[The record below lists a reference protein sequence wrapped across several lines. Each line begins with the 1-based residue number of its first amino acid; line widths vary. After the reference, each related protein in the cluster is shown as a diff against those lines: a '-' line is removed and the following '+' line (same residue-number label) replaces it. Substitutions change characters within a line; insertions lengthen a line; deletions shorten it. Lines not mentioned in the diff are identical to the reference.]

1 MRERYKSFA
10 VAVSMLCLWCVV
22 ASAATQAQDKLD
34 RFQERPQIT
43 VEHSLEAVSAALK
56 TTAPPNRGDGD
67 IAPAN
72 VASNAGIEV
81 QVIAF
86 LPLGTAA
93 TGLSDLGGRS
103 DRTEIVVTLAE
114 LPPDLLNPS
123 LTARIHEGTCLDLR
137 SGLVPASGETAAAY
151 SLTPSVSSLRSFVAV
166 LPESLTALR
175 SSAHAITVRNGPELG
190 IADTTCV
197 DVM

>member
-1 MRERYKSFA
+1 MRERYKSIA
-10 VAVSMLCLWCVV
+10 VAVGMLWCVV

-34 RFQERPQIT
+34 RLRERPQIA
-43 VEHSLEAVSAALK
+43 VEHSREAVSAALK
-56 TTAPPNRGDGD
+56 TTAPANPGSGD

-72 VASNAGIEV
+72 VASSAGIEV

-86 LPLGTAA
+86 LPLGRAA
-93 TGLSDLGGRS
+93 TGLSDLGEQS

-114 LPPDLLNPS
+114 LPPDRLNPS

-137 SGLVPASGETAAAY
+137 SGLVPASGETETAY
-151 SLTPSVSSLRSFVAV
+151 SLTPSVSSLRSFAAV
-166 LPESLTALR
+166 VPESLTALR